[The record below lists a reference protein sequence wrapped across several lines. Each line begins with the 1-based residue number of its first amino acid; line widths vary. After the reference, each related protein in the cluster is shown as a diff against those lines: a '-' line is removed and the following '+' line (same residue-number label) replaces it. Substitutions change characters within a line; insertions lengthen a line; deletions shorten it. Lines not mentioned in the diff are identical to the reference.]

1 MAANRRASGILVE
14 APRSSAAAAAAARAR
29 TILLSWPVLLAA
41 ILALAL
47 GLRLYNLDWDHG
59 HHLHPDERFI
69 SLVDSGT
76 KWPSFGAYFDT
87 QHSPLNPNQGASYSY
102 GTFPLF
108 LGKAVADATGHSGFD
123 DSYLVGR
130 TLTALFDTG
139 TVLLVF
145 AIGSLLWSRRVGL
158 LAALLSALTVLQ
170 IQLAH
175 FWTVDPYLTFFAT
188 ATLYLSV
195 RIARSGG
202 AASYLLCGAA
212 RAHRRKPYRGPRR
225 GQGRSSS
232 RALHLDR
239 GCGPPN
245 PGSCGGREGRARQP
259 PHGRTAV
266 DIFIRGADDRA
277 DLDVEAQERHELGPG
292 VLPQLDDGRV
302 AVLPLLGELGE
313 PSPRGLHRRRGVDRF
328 EVPGDLRP
336 VLLRRV
342 AETVAQQVD
351 HARSG

>member
-14 APRSSAAAAAAARAR
+14 APRSSAAVAAAARAR

-108 LGKAVADATGHSGFD
+108 LGKAVAEATGHSGFD

-175 FWTVDPYLTFFAT
+175 FWTVDPYLTFFST
-188 ATLYLSV
+188 ATLYVSI

-202 AASYLLCGAA
+202 VASYLLCGAA
-212 RAHRRKPYRGPRR
+212 IGLGLASKVTALTLVALPVAAVAATGLRG
-225 GQGRSSS
+225 GSALCWEGASSGSQAVGRPDSP
-232 RALHLDR
+232 
-239 GCGPPN
+239 CF
-245 PGSCGGREGRARQP
+245 GS
-259 PHGRTAV
+259 
-266 DIFIRGADDRA
+266 
-277 DLDVEAQERHELGPG
+277 
-292 VLPQLDDGRV
+292 
-302 AVLPLLGELGE
+302 
-313 PSPRGLHRRRGVDRF
+313 PSPT
-328 EVPGDLRP
+328 PS
-336 VLLRRV
+336 
-342 AETVAQQVD
+342 Q
-351 HARSG
+351 ARTSGTSDWTDASSTSCASSVC